1 MKRKSSIK
9 KSDKKKGDY
18 FVKRKGVLF
27 RLNKENPKRKL
38 RQG

>member
-9 KSDKKKGDY
+9 KADKKRGDY

-27 RLNKENPKRKL
+27 RLNKLDPRRKL